1 MFDYTVETSKS
12 VRRSRQIIGR
22 KFEGKTIWCSVA
34 IRRKRNVGE

>member
-12 VRRSRQIIGR
+12 
-22 KFEGKTIWCSVA
+22 FEEAVKSLEENLKETIWCSVA